1 MTSLLQFAGPHG
13 ICDLL
18 NLTMCWLVLMIIDL
32 EVEKTPVL
40 LGDNSLVTLPLLL
53 SH

>member
-1 MTSLLQFAGPHG
+1 MTSLLKFAGPYG

-40 LGDNSLVTLPLLL
+40 LGG
-53 SH
+53 